1 MRICQI
7 SHASFSS
14 VNGHAMVVDQLGRQ
28 YARMKHETLLLR
40 RNSNEPVLKIFT
52 DAPYPVTEFGASR
65 FDWLERRKLRRA
77 LQQTHEKTP
86 FDIVHCHSVYPM
98 GFAVKNWCKESGV
111 PLVLT
116 TQGGDISRQSR
127 YRRRSGIMAKIR
139 ETLLDADAVVSISPF
154 TKQQQLE
161 LAPECESHLV
171 EISNGVDFSGC
182 ANPVNLPE
190 NRFGEWKENPFILFL
205 GRLHGRKGVSFL
217 INAFQQIAKDVP
229 NAQLVIAGDGDQA
242 NALKSQAKETGFGGR
257 IHFVGAV
264 FDAEKLWLLRNA
276 FCVVIP
282 TITWEGLP
290 LVALE
295 AMSCGQWVI
304 GTEVGGIVGLIEP
317 GIDGFLVPPSN
328 ATALANA
335 LRVPFENPTSRAA
348 IGSAAKEKAR
358 THDWPVIAD
367 KYVELF
373 SRLIASKRTGAPP
386 KLS

>member
-28 YARMKHETLLLR
+28 YVRLKHETLLLR
-40 RNSNEPVLKIFT
+40 RNANEPVLKIFS
-52 DAPYPVTEFGASR
+52 DAPYPVIEFGASR

-77 LQQTHEKTP
+77 LQQAHEKTP
-86 FDIVHCHSVYPM
+86 FDVVHCHSVYPM
-98 GFAVKNWCKESGV
+98 GFAVKNWCDEANI

-127 YRRRSGIMAKIR
+127 YRRRPGIMAKIR
-139 ETLLDADAVVSISPF
+139 ETLLDADTVVAISPF

-161 LAPECESHLV
+161 IAPQCADHLV

-182 ANPVNLPE
+182 ASPVNLPE
-190 NRFGEWKENPFILFL
+190 NRFGEWKQKPFILFL

-217 INAFQQIAKDVP
+217 IKAFQQIANDAP
-229 NAQLVIAGDGDQA
+229 DAQLVIAGDGDQA
-242 NALKSQAKETGFGGR
+242 AALESQAKETGFGAR
-257 IHFVGAV
+257 IHFIGAV
-264 FDAEKLWLLRNA
+264 FGAEKLWLLQNA

-295 AMSCGQWVI
+295 AMSCGQRVI

-317 GIDGFLVPPSN
+317 GVDGFLVPPSD
-328 ATALANA
+328 ATVLANA
-335 LRVPFENPTSRAA
+335 LRVSFENPAARAA

-358 THDWPVIAD
+358 SHDWPVIAG
-367 KYVELF
+367 KYLELF
-373 SRLIASKRTGAPP
+373 SRLIASKRAGASR
-386 KLS
+386 KVL

>member
-28 YARMKHETLLLR
+28 YVRLKHETLLLR
-40 RNSNEPVLKIFT
+40 RNSSEPVLKIFS
-52 DAPYPVTEFGASR
+52 DAPYPVIEFATSR
-65 FDWLERRKLRRA
+65 FDWLERRKLRCA
-77 LQQTHEKTP
+77 LQQAHEKTP
-86 FDIVHCHSVYPM
+86 FDVVHCHSVYPM
-98 GFAVKNWCKESGV
+98 GFAVKDWCDEAGI

-127 YRRRSGIMAKIR
+127 YRRRPGIMAKIR
-139 ETLLDADAVVSISPF
+139 ETLLNADAVVAISPF
-154 TKQQQLE
+154 TKDQQLE
-161 LAPECESHLV
+161 IAPECADHLV

-182 ANPVNLPE
+182 VNPVTLSQ
-190 NRFGEWKENPFILFL
+190 NRFGEWKQKPFILFL

-217 INAFQQIAKDVP
+217 IKGFQQIANDTP
-229 NAQLVIAGDGDQA
+229 DAQLVIAGDGDQA
-242 NALKSQAKETGFGGR
+242 AALKSQAEGTGFGGR

-264 FDAEKLWLLRNA
+264 FDAEKLWLLQNA

-317 GIDGFLVPPSN
+317 GVDGFLVPPSD

-335 LRVPFENPTSRAA
+335 LRVPFENPASRAA

-358 THDWPVIAD
+358 SHDWPVIAG
-367 KYVELF
+367 KYLELF
-373 SRLIASKRTGAPP
+373 SRLIASKRIS
-386 KLS
+386 K